1 MNFTSPAEL
10 VRQARQITGKNQY
23 DFGVMLGKDQSL
35 VSRYERGQSSPPTD
49 VIMHCMHITNTTPP
63 NKGEVSLEDLLT
75 TIRQRL
81 ASPAQARA
89 RALLFEL
96 LNELTAP
103 RHVQ

>member
-10 VRQARQITGKNQY
+10 VRQARYLSDKNQQE
-23 DFGVMLGKDQSL
+23 FGALLGKDQSL
-35 VSRYERGQSSPPTD
+35 ISRYERGRSVPPTE
-49 VIMHCMHITNTTPP
+49 VTMHCMHILNAATPS
-63 NKGEVSLEDLLT
+63 KEEVSLETLLT

-81 ASPAQARA
+81 AAPSHARA

-103 RHVQ
+103 RNA